1 MQIAVGPPPTDL
13 LQYLHLVM
21 PNTRKTKRKQHT
33 APEENPAMSIQSDN
47 DQVIQSDNDVEEI
60 QQNAPTKAPT
70 KAPTMAKLKGDFQKL
85 KGENHL
91 LKEEIRLLKEEN
103 RFLKEQ
109 RDFNRE
115 KALHT
120 EVGHTTSKGQR
131 KMRNGDSSDSSDSDD
146 SDDSYKDR
154 KRKKKK
160 KHKKH
165 GSSDSSDDDWKKS
178 KSKKPSSFGK
188 RVLSPEDVVHR
199 YKAVLKV
206 FRRNRSMT
214 NTCEQLG
221 VDRNTIAGTAV
232 IADVIMATE
241 GEDFGELPLFK
252 EKQTLANYAKLCKE
266 FVDANKPLQEKIEK
280 MRKATELLPI
290 KYKIPK

>member
-1 MQIAVGPPPTDL
+1 MQVGVGRPSTDL

-33 APEENPAMSIQSDN
+33 APEENPALLIQSDN
-47 DQVIQSDNDVEEI
+47 DQVIQSDNDGKEI

-70 KAPTMAKLKGDFQKL
+70 KAPTIAKLKGDFQKL
-85 KGENHL
+85 KGENQL

-109 RDFNRE
+109 RDFNQE

-146 SDDSYKDR
+146 SYEDR
-154 KRKKKK
+154 KRKCKK

-214 NTCEQLG
+214 NTCEELG

-232 IADVIMATE
+232 IADVMIATE
-241 GEDFGELPLFK
+241 GTDFGELPLFK
-252 EKQTLANYAKLCKE
+252 EKQTLANYAKLCKA
-266 FVDANKPLQEKIEK
+266 FVDANRPLQEKN
-280 MRKATELLPI
+280 
-290 KYKIPK
+290 

>member
-1 MQIAVGPPPTDL
+1 MQVGVGRPPTDL

-21 PNTRKTKRKQHT
+21 PNTRKTKRKQHA
-33 APEENPAMSIQSDN
+33 APEENPALLIQSDN
-47 DQVIQSDNDVEEI
+47 DQVIQSDND
-60 QQNAPTKAPT
+60 
-70 KAPTMAKLKGDFQKL
+70 
-85 KGENHL
+85 
-91 LKEEIRLLKEEN
+91 
-103 RFLKEQ
+103 
-109 RDFNRE
+109 
-115 KALHT
+115 
-120 EVGHTTSKGQR
+120 GQR

-146 SDDSYKDR
+146 SYEDR
-154 KRKKKK
+154 KRKCKK

-206 FRRNRSMT
+206 SMT
-214 NTCEQLG
+214 NTCEELG

-232 IADVIMATE
+232 IADVMIATE
-241 GEDFGELPLFK
+241 GADFGELPLFK
-252 EKQTLANYAKLCKE
+252 EKQTLANYAKLCKA

-290 KYKIPK
+290 KYKMPK